1 MGWDPAPHLTR
12 SELALRPGTL
22 PNVPINTVRVPT
34 LRDPKRPMSTLLEP
48 EVPAYECSAR
58 KETGTTSRI
67 SPRKGLFDPMS
78 SVQDHFDNKHV
89 PGGTPWYVAN
99 AIGLPSGGCIG
110 ISDAPASL
118 PLQWFHRH
126 ANQSDIARDG
136 KERRMARIPQEVK

>member
-1 MGWDPAPHLTR
+1 
-12 SELALRPGTL
+12 
-22 PNVPINTVRVPT
+22 
-34 LRDPKRPMSTLLEP
+34 
-48 EVPAYECSAR
+48 
-58 KETGTTSRI
+58 
-67 SPRKGLFDPMS
+67 MS

-126 ANQSDIARDG
+126 ANQSDIAPGRERKAHGAHTTRSKVRTVVDG
-136 KERRMARIPQEVK
+136 TENRHKIEPLEIGGR